1 MLDLSA
7 KIDTEQA
14 KQSLT
19 TLSKT
24 AKKVTSDMINDFER
38 FDAAILATQKRLYN
52 LGQIPVFSL
61 LSQGLKRA
69 QQEFHKLD
77 SGLVLPE
84 INESATNS
92 VKEFTDALL
101 RMDKVLSEISVR
113 NNAFDALSNSIVEMG
128 QQLDRFLAKMGEMQ
142 QKAVA
147 PSNSPT
153 ASPSNAAS
161 GNAQTTAVKEE
172 TIAYKDL
179 LSELERVAGAKEEN
193 ILLMESLRAQNTRY
207 KASLNVLAN
216 IEKNGRTLTE
226 EQVDRRQRLS
236 LAYEENKVAISKL
249 RSELMNQIKL
259 EQSAQG
265 SMDEMSQALSR
276 MRVVYR
282 SLNENERNSTFGQ
295 NLLKNI
301 EVLDAKIKE
310 LDASTG
316 IHARNVGNYSS
327 SFNGLFM
334 SIQQVARELPSLA
347 YGPQVFFSAISN
359 NLPILSDEISRAR
372 KEYQEL
378 LKTGQKGTPVW
389 KQIISSIVSW
399 QTALVAGITVLTVY
413 GKDISDWIGSLFKGK
428 QALDSTKIALE
439 QFHTAMTQGSI
450 SAQTEITK
458 LKLLYK
464 AATDA
469 ARPYEERKRAVE
481 KLQDT
486 YPAYFGNMDTELI
499 MAGNLKSTYDKLK
512 DSILETARARAAM
525 NTIVKNEETIIKI
538 ESTPEYEQIKQYQKY
553 IDEVKSQYEQ
563 SNKTKTG
570 AALGYSAQYL
580 GIQLSGYQKQ
590 IDKLSQKIIKDLDLP
605 TTIGS
610 DLEGYIKTLNE
621 VNNKLESEAQFLT
634 TEISPDDLNK
644 EEAARRQAAERA
656 AAEAKRQF
664 EQLQSSLQK
673 LREDALQTEIDLM
686 EEGTAK
692 KLAQIDLDYRT
703 QLQAIKDNEQK
714 IADAQGGSL
723 TSEQKGYFQTQR
735 DYANKKRSTSIS
747 NLIVSDMPSA
757 DDVITDFQ
765 EEQKSWEEYYIAYGT
780 FREKLQATKEKYD
793 RQLSEASNEAERR
806 SVEAARDEAL
816 AALELEGSEWAKTI
830 LTWSTEQLSEKIAE
844 TTDML
849 EKALDAYNS
858 MTSSSTSEAQQYR
871 IEIAKLKA
879 QINLLEKVQK
889 EVDSDEEPQQNSSK
903 WTDIAQ
909 ALESVGNGARE
920 AASSIRDINED
931 LADLLTTAAN
941 VVTGLG
947 QMANAI
953 GTIKNAA
960 SALDKASAVFA
971 AISAGIQI
979 VSGIFSLFDDG
990 SEEIEAYRQE
1000 VSDLN
1005 RELEQLKINSRME
1018 TEGTIFGD
1026 DLWKTAIN
1034 NIEEART
1041 QLQEYQKALDA
1052 IKNRYGKLGLWQDWL
1067 QIPDFESAADS
1078 LANMA
1083 VLVRERSGFAKLFGA
1098 EDEYTTLKQAV
1109 PELFDNDGGI
1119 DMDALTEFVDSD
1131 TFKRLS
1137 NENQEYIKDLVD
1149 SWDNY
1154 QQALENVNAYLT
1166 DIFGDLGNTI
1176 SDALADA
1183 FANGTDAA
1191 QEFTDSVSEM
1201 IEKMAKNIAYSS
1213 ILAPIFD
1220 AAQERFKNIFGDASL
1235 SDEERFSAASA
1246 AISELLYGITE
1257 GQSNYNK
1264 LLEQLQQIAEEQG
1277 ISIFQPTTESSQSGT
1292 SRGFSTMSQD
1302 TASEL
1307 NGRFTDIQGKINIL
1321 VEQAAYGRSISIEQL
1336 NRMTDTRDILV
1347 QMNGNV
1353 ADIRTFTKVL
1363 PEMRDSL
1370 AAMNRKLDNL

>member
-1 MLDLSA
+1 MLDLTA
-7 KIDTEQA
+7 KIDTEQVSRSLDQMRKRA
-14 KQSLT
+14 KSAV
-19 TLSKT
+19 SGM
-24 AKKVTSDMINDFER
+24 ANDFELL
-38 FDAAILATQKRLYN
+38 DSAILTLQKRMN
-52 LGQIPVFSL
+52 ALGQVPVFSL

-101 RMDKVLSEISVR
+101 RMDKVLSEIPAR
-113 NNAFDALSNSIVEMG
+113 NNAFDALSNSIMEMG
-128 QQLDRFLAKMGEMQ
+128 QQLDRFLAKMGEIQ
-142 QKAVA
+142 QKAVV

-207 KASLNVLAN
+207 KASLNDLAN
-216 IEKNGRTLTE
+216 IEKNGRILTE

-282 SLNENERNSTFGQ
+282 SLNEDERNSTFGQ

-327 SFNGLFM
+327 SFNGLSM

-389 KQIISSIVSW
+389 RQIISSIVSW

-413 GKDISDWIGSLFKGK
+413 GKDISNWIGSLFKGK

-538 ESTPEYEQIKQYQKY
+538 ESTPEY
-553 IDEVKSQYEQ
+553 
-563 SNKTKTG
+563 TKINALSRAIEKNRSKIRDLLSKGIPDDSPIIRG
-570 AALGYSAQYL
+570 AEGIMSAQKDA
-580 GIQLSGYQKQ
+580 IQRLS
-590 IDKLSQKIIKDLDLP
+590 KD
-605 TTIGS
+605 IAES
-610 DLEGYIKTLNE
+610 LEL
-621 VNNKLESEAQFLT
+621 
-634 TEISPDDLNK
+634 PDDAENNILDYISALQKANESLSAK
-644 EEAARRQAAERA
+644 AESSFTTLSPEEENEAERGRSKVAARIANEEQ
-656 AAEAKRQF
+656 KRF
-664 EQLQSSLQK
+664 EELQSALRK
-673 LREDALQTEIDLM
+673 LREEALQAEIGLM
-686 EEGTAK
+686 EEGTLK
-692 KLAQIDLDYRT
+692 KLAQIEFDYRK
-703 QLQAIKDNEQK
+703 QLEAIKENEQK

-723 TSEQKGYFQTQR
+723 TSEQNGYFQAQR
-735 DYANKKRSTSIS
+735 DYANQKRSTSIS

-793 RQLSEASNEAERR
+793 RQLSEASNDAERR

-1052 IKNRYGKLGLWQDWL
+1052 IKNRYDKLGLWQDWL

-1154 QQALENVNAYLT
+1154 QQALENVNTYLT

-1220 AAQERFKNIFGDASL
+1220 AAQERFKNIFGDTSL

-1292 SRGFSTMSQD
+1292 ARGFSTMSQD